1 MINKKNKSYKFCV
14 ICLVSVCLLAFLY
27 LGEKI
32 DGLNV
37 ICEHLKKTK
46 IKDIVNIVAILS
58 GVSGILVGTASIRI
72 SNMGAVKE
80 YFQQGDNKENAEA
93 RKEIYHKINNN
104 IRIDK
109 NDVAAAS
116 VVSFFHFWG
125 AMVKKHYLPVWVFD
139 SASGYAVIKL
149 YEGLQEMI
157 EERRKDNSKYGE
169 YFEWLY
175 YKIKGRTKEN
185 VEYIAK
191 TKPAVQHVNE
201 TSFLTENELKSM
213 GFKNVGRDVRISRK
227 ASFYGKEN
235 ICIGDHVR
243 IDDFCVLSGNIQI
256 GSYVHISSYT
266 SLIAG
271 NKGIYVGDFATISLK
286 CSIFSKSDD
295 FSGMAM
301 TNPMVPDKYRHID
314 EGEVI
319 LSKYVIVGSGSVIL
333 PNVALGEG
341 VAIGAMSLVKENIE
355 PWVICAGIPCK
366 VIKNR
371 EKQIKALA
379 EQFESESDIEW
390 KI

>member
-1 MINKKNKSYKFCV
+1 MC
-14 ICLVSVCLLAFLY
+14 
-27 LGEKI
+27 
-32 DGLNV
+32 
-37 ICEHLKKTK
+37 
-46 IKDIVNIVAILS
+46 
-58 GVSGILVGTASIRI
+58 
-72 SNMGAVKE
+72 
-80 YFQQGDNKENAEA
+80 
-93 RKEIYHKINNN
+93 
-104 IRIDK
+104 
-109 NDVAAAS
+109 
-116 VVSFFHFWG
+116 
-125 AMVKKHYLPVWVFD
+125 
-139 SASGYAVIKL
+139 
-149 YEGLQEMI
+149 
-157 EERRKDNSKYGE
+157 
-169 YFEWLY
+169 
-175 YKIKGRTKEN
+175 
-185 VEYIAK
+185 
-191 TKPAVQHVNE
+191 
-201 TSFLTENELKSM
+201 
-213 GFKNVGRDVRISRK
+213 
-227 ASFYGKEN
+227 FYTKEN

-319 LSKYVIVGSGSVIL
+319 LSKYVIVGTGSVIL
-333 PNVALGEG
+333 PNVTLGEG

>member
-1 MINKKNKSYKFCV
+1 MTIVGPRPERPEIAEEY
-14 ICLVSVCLLAFLY
+14 
-27 LGEKI
+27 EKVMPEFRLRLQAKA
-32 DGLNV
+32 GL
-37 ICEHLKKTK
+37 T
-46 IKDIVNIVAILS
+46 
-58 GVSGILVGTASIRI
+58 
-72 SNMGAVKE
+72 
-80 YFQQGDNKENAEA
+80 
-93 RKEIYHKINNN
+93 
-104 IRIDK
+104 
-109 NDVAAAS
+109 
-116 VVSFFHFWG
+116 
-125 AMVKKHYLPVWVFD
+125 
-139 SASGYAVIKL
+139 GYAQV
-149 YEGLQEMI
+149 
-157 EERRKDNSKYGE
+157 
-169 YFEWLY
+169 
-175 YKIKGRTKEN
+175 
-185 VEYIAK
+185 
-191 TKPAVQHVNE
+191 
-201 TSFLTENELKSM
+201 
-213 GFKNVGRDVRISRK
+213 
-227 ASFYGKEN
+227 YGKYN
-235 ICIGDHVR
+235 TTPYG

-319 LSKYVIVGSGSVIL
+319 LSKYVIVGTGSVIL
-333 PNVALGEG
+333 PNVTLGEG

>member
-1 MINKKNKSYKFCV
+1 MINKKNKSYKFCI

-32 DGLNV
+32 GGLNA
-37 ICEHLKKTK
+37 ICEYFKKTK

-58 GVSGILVGTASIRI
+58 GVSGILVGIASIRI

-93 RKEIYHKINNN
+93 RKEIYYKIDNN
-104 IRIDK
+104 IKIDK
-109 NDVAAAS
+109 NDRAAAS

-139 SASGYAVIKL
+139 SASGHAVIRL

-185 VEYIAK
+185 VEYITK
-191 TKPAVQHVNE
+191 MKPAVQCVNE

-256 GSYVHISSYT
+256 GSYVHISAYT
-266 SLIAG
+266 SFIAG
-271 NKGIYVGDFATISLK
+271 NEGICVGDFATISLK

-301 TNPMVPDKYRHID
+301 TNPMVPDKYRHTD
-314 EGEVI
+314 EGKVT
-319 LSKYVIVGSGSVIL
+319 LSKYVIVGTGSVIL
-333 PNVALGEG
+333 PGVTLEEG
-341 VAIGAMSLVKENIE
+341 AAVGAMSLVKESIE
-355 PWVICAGIPCK
+355 SWVMCAGIPCK

-371 EKQIKALA
+371 EKQIKVLA
-379 EQFESESDIEW
+379 EQSESE
-390 KI
+390 